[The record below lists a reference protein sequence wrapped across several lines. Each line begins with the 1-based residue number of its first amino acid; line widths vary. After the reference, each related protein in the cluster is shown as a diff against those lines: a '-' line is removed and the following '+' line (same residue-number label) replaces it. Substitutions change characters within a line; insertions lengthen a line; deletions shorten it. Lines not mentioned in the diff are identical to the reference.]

1 MAKTPKKQKQQ
12 KQKQRVPPA
21 EPSDPLTA
29 AKRGRRLPAL
39 ATALH
44 VKRAGKQVGP
54 KKRLGKT
61 SRKLRLLAAEPSGAF
76 PPVSSQNQ
84 PPQLATAI
92 VAESAGK
99 RGANPPKKRK
109 QRAPRSKLALPSNP
123 AISAVH
129 EDRLARLDG
138 AIHAVRSGERVSPR
152 VARLLA
158 AGVPKMA
165 QKVVEEAAE
174 VAIDAV
180 RGERTAFVNES
191 ADLLY
196 NLVVLWSALGVTPAE
211 IWAEMDRREAM
222 LGMAEKLP
230 KADETAE

>member
-1 MAKTPKKQKQQ
+1 MAKTPKKQKQ
-12 KQKQRVPPA
+12 RLAPA
-21 EPSDPLTA
+21 EPSDPFTA
-29 AKRGRRLPAL
+29 AKQGRRLPVL

-54 KKRLGKT
+54 KKRLGKAP
-61 SRKLRLLAAEPSGAF
+61 RKRRLPAAEPSGTV

-84 PPQLATAI
+84 PPPLTTAV

-99 RGANPPKKRK
+99 RGINPPKKRK
-109 QRAPRSKLALPSNP
+109 QRAPRSKLALPSGP
-123 AISAVH
+123 AVH

-138 AIHAVRSGERVSPR
+138 AIHAVRSGARVSPR

-180 RGERTAFVNES
+180 RGERAAFVNES

-196 NLVVLWSALGVTPAE
+196 NLVVLWSALGVTPGE

-230 KADETAE
+230 KADGTAE